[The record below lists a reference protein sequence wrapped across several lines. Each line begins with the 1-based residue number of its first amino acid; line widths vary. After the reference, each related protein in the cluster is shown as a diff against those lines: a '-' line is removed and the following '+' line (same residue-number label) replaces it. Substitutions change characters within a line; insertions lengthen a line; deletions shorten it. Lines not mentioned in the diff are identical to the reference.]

1 MRETQMEKRL
11 AQRLK
16 ETGEVEKTQKI
27 YTTIEDLKRGYNIS
41 TKLMQQMR
49 EWNMI
54 GKAYDQRG
62 KFLWHY
68 L

>member
-49 EWNMI
+49 E
-54 GKAYDQRG
+54 
-62 KFLWHY
+62 
-68 L
+68 